1 MQLYRPPPLQP
12 QFSPYNPTTHHP
24 HPYLTKHVNHVFMI
38 ISYKAISSP
47 LVGALASAAA
57 VAVASAGAVVTLAG
71 TGVEVVVGG
80 DGCD

>member
-1 MQLYRPPPLQP
+1 MQLYRPLPLQP
-12 QFSPYNPTTHHP
+12 QFSPYNPTTSHP
-24 HPYLTKHVNHVFMI
+24 HPCLTKHVNHVFMF

-47 LVGALASAAA
+47 LVVAVASAAG
-57 VAVASAGAVVTLAG
+57 VAVASAGAEVTLAE